1 MKKVDNNFRKFQ
13 SQLIERN
20 NKNLEV
26 IELVQIISMLY
37 FSVIVFSLQFNNN
50 NNSSTAHNNEQ

>member
-50 NNSSTAHNNEQ
+50 NTMSLS